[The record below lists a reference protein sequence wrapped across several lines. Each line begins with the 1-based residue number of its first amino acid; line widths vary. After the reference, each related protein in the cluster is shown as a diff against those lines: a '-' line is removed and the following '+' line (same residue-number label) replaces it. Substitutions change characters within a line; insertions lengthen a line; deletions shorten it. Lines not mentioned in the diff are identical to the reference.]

1 MKKLLVLI
9 ISMFVI
15 GQLLAQDLSP
25 EQIVSNYLKAI
36 GQDKFMN
43 IETMKMTG
51 KMTQQGLEMQVTQYQ
66 KKPEKVR
73 QDIEVQGMTVTM
85 VVDGETGW
93 VLNPM
98 MGSTDP
104 QDLNAESIK
113 ALEKEGNNDPT
124 ATWDNPFVTWK
135 EDGIKIEL
143 AGREDVNGSSAY
155 NLKFTFKEGYTI
167 NYIIDA
173 ASFVLLKTKSIQDVQ
188 GQTFDREIRFSDY
201 KDFNGIL
208 FPGKLEMLVNGQIG
222 QVFTMDKCE
231 FNVLVDDSIFKK
243 PVKN

>member
-1 MKKLLVLI
+1 MKKLLL
-9 ISMFVI
+9 FVI
-15 GQLLAQDLSP
+15 GIVTTGQIIAQDLSP
-25 EQIVSNYLKAI
+25 DEIVSRHLKAT
-36 GQDKFMN
+36 GQDKFMDM
-43 IETMKMTG
+43 ETMKMTG
-51 KMTQQGLEMQVTQYQ
+51 KMTQQGLDMQVTQYQ

-135 EDGIKIEL
+135 EDGTKIEM
-143 AGREDVNGSSAY
+143 AGREDINGSPAY

-173 ASFVLLKTKSIQDVQ
+173 AGFVLLKTKSIQNVQ
-188 GQTFDREIRFSDY
+188 GQTYDREIRYSDY
-201 KDFNGIL
+201 RDINGIL
-208 FPGKLEMLVNGQIG
+208 FPGKFEMLVNGQIG
-222 QVFTMDKCE
+222 QVFTIDKCE
-231 FNVLVDDSIFKK
+231 FNIPVDDSIFIK
-243 PVKN
+243 PVKK